1 MMLELAIS
9 DGALIVHD
17 AERQL
22 RGKHAAQLNF
32 WKFRYDAE
40 AKAYKC
46 RPDDAASVVQKVI
59 DYFASEGVPVDVRP
73 EIAAVCLKADAERS
87 ELREA
92 TALGKK
98 IKAGEIPTG
107 TARSFI
113 QFAANNLARPL
124 KQHQVKAS
132 LHLVTIVNGANFSV
146 PGSGKTS
153 VVLAVFHFLRH
164 LEEVDQLFVVGPP
177 SCFGPWRQEYA
188 AVIGHK
194 PRVVILAGGD
204 VEDRWRAYNES
215 PGADIYLTTYPTLC
229 NDQERV
235 ARWFSRVGEKTFF
248 VVDEAH
254 YIKQQGGVWAQ
265 AILSLAPLTARRCVL
280 TGTPFPRVYS
290 DVFNLFDMLW
300 PVKTPI
306 TEGDRIR
313 IALHSKRQEIGQAT
327 EILERTIG
335 PLFYRVRKHELG
347 LAPQIFHDPITVKM
361 RQYEKI
367 AYDEIIGRVRA
378 ASKEDSLY
386 DMDLV
391 LRLRRG
397 RMMRLRQSVSY
408 AKLLATAV
416 TEYPEDLLKGELSLT
431 DILTRYDDLERPA
444 KLDALCELVGELRK
458 IGERIVIWSNFIA
471 TLHLIRNELAK
482 MGNTV
487 QLIFGETPTEKETLS
502 GELTREKIIADFTS
516 PRGKIDILVA
526 NPAACAESVS
536 LHKSCAHAIYYDLSY
551 NCAQYLQSLDR
562 IHRVGGSEDRPAHYY
577 SLQYADTIDADILDN
592 VLAKAR
598 RMSAVIDREYPIYSL
613 DMFTIDEELE
623 AYERLFA

>member
-1 MMLELAIS
+1 MVSLAIS
-9 DGALIVHD
+9 DGALVIHD
-17 AERQL
+17 ADRQL

-32 WKFRYDAE
+32 WKFRFDAQ
-40 AKAYKC
+40 ARAYKC
-46 RPDDAASVVQKVI
+46 RPENAALVAQKVI
-59 DYFASEGVPVDVRP
+59 DYFASEEVAVDVRP
-73 EIAAVCLKADAERS
+73 EVTAVCSKADAEQS

-92 TALGKK
+92 LAVGTE
-98 IKAGEIPTG
+98 IKQGEIPTG
-107 TARSFI
+107 TAKSFI
-113 QFAANNLARPL
+113 AFTANKLARPL
-124 KQHQVKAS
+124 KQHQLKAS
-132 LHLVTIVNGANFSV
+132 LHLVAIVNGANFSV

-153 VVLAVFHFLRH
+153 VVLSVFYFLRD
-164 LEEVDQLFVVGPP
+164 LGEVDQLFVVGPP
-177 SCFGPWRQEYA
+177 SCFGPWREEYA
-188 AVIGHK
+188 AVIGRK

-204 VEDRWRAYNES
+204 VEDRWGIYNGS
-215 PGADIYLTTYPTLC
+215 AKADIYLTTYQTVS

-235 ARWFSRVGEKTFF
+235 ARWFSRVGAKTFF

-254 YIKQQGGVWAQ
+254 YMKQQGGVWAQ
-265 AILSLAPLTARRCVL
+265 AVLSLARLTRRRCVL
-280 TGTPFPRVYS
+280 TGTPFPRGYS
-290 DVFNLFDMLW
+290 DGFNLFDALW
-300 PVKTPI
+300 PVTSPI
-306 TEGDRIR
+306 SEADRIR
-313 IALHSKRQEIGQAT
+313 IELHSKRQEVDQAT
-327 EILERTIG
+327 EILEGKIG
-335 PLFYRVRKHELG
+335 PLFYRVRKRDLG
-347 LAPQIFHDPITVKM
+347 LAPQIFHDPMTVGM
-361 RQYEKI
+361 RPYEKT
-367 AYDEIIGRVRA
+367 AYDEIVARVRA
-378 ASKEDSLY
+378 ASKQDRLY
-386 DMDLV
+386 DIDLV

-408 AKLLATAV
+408 AKLLASAV

-458 IGERIVIWSNFIA
+458 VDQRIVVWSNFIA

-482 MGNTV
+482 TGNTV
-487 QLIFGETPTEKETLS
+487 KMIYGETPTEKETLS
-502 GELTREKIIADFTS
+502 EELTREKIIADFTS
-516 PRGKIDILVA
+516 PSGETNILVA

-577 SLQYADTIDADILDN
+577 FLQYADTIDADILDN

>member
-204 VEDRWRAYNES
+204 VEDRWRIYSES
-215 PGADIYLTTYPTLC
+215 AGADIFLTTYETLG
-229 NDQERV
+229 NHQQRV
-235 ARWFSRVGEKTFF
+235 ARWLSR
-248 VVDEAH
+248 
-254 YIKQQGGVWAQ
+254 
-265 AILSLAPLTARRCVL
+265 
-280 TGTPFPRVYS
+280 
-290 DVFNLFDMLW
+290 
-300 PVKTPI
+300 
-306 TEGDRIR
+306 
-313 IALHSKRQEIGQAT
+313 
-327 EILERTIG
+327 IG
-335 PLFYRVRKHELG
+335 P
-347 LAPQIFHDPITVKM
+347 
-361 RQYEKI
+361 
-367 AYDEIIGRVRA
+367 
-378 ASKEDSLY
+378 
-386 DMDLV
+386 
-391 LRLRRG
+391 
-397 RMMRLRQSVSY
+397 
-408 AKLLATAV
+408 
-416 TEYPEDLLKGELSLT
+416 
-431 DILTRYDDLERPA
+431 
-444 KLDALCELVGELRK
+444 
-458 IGERIVIWSNFIA
+458 
-471 TLHLIRNELAK
+471 
-482 MGNTV
+482 
-487 QLIFGETPTEKETLS
+487 
-502 GELTREKIIADFTS
+502 
-516 PRGKIDILVA
+516 
-526 NPAACAESVS
+526 
-536 LHKSCAHAIYYDLSY
+536 
-551 NCAQYLQSLDR
+551 
-562 IHRVGGSEDRPAHYY
+562 
-577 SLQYADTIDADILDN
+577 
-592 VLAKAR
+592 
-598 RMSAVIDREYPIYSL
+598 
-613 DMFTIDEELE
+613 
-623 AYERLFA
+623 